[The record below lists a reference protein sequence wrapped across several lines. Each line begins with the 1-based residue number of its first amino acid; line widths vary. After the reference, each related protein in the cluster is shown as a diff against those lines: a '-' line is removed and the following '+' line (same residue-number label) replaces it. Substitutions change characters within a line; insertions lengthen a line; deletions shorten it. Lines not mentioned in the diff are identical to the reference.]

1 MQRLEAKSIHGRTYY
16 YLSQWG
22 WKNGKCRRLSQ
33 KYLGKLEDL
42 AQAVQGTGPAPEYAV
57 VLDWGLP
64 QALWREADR
73 AQVVEH
79 VNQLGPKRAQGL
91 STGDYIRLAAI
102 NRACKPV
109 SKQAMW
115 DWVSRTSLPRVWP
128 AASAAQLTSQHFW
141 DHMERIQPETAQA
154 IWQQLIAAVLQR
166 EQIALSQICYDGTN
180 FYTFI
185 DTFNL
190 QSQLAK
196 RGKNKQGRSN
206 LRQVSY
212 ALFCTTDEHLPL
224 FYDVYEGNRNDA
236 KQFPQVLEKFQRW
249 LKERAGSTWTA
260 TKPTLIFDKGNNSAD
275 NFALLDT
282 LELPYVGS
290 VKLDE
295 HPDLATVSNQDARW
309 QPATEPGWEG
319 TKSWRTQQVVY
330 GKERTLV
337 MTYNQNL
344 FDRQWAT
351 VQNDLAQALSQLA
364 CVQRNLQDRA
374 AGLLKGG
381 TAPTRESV
389 ERKCQQIL
397 HRQHLRQ
404 LVQTTVI
411 LNAAAVPQLSYQSDP
426 PAQDRKSTRLNSSHQ
441 IITLSLHDAL
451 PILSQLAC
459 VQRNLQDRAAGL
471 LKGGTA
477 PTRESVERKCQQILH
492 RQHLRQLVQTTV
504 ILNAA
509 AVPQLSYQSDPPA
522 QEKLRDTY
530 LGKTLL
536 ITGHQEWSDVQVIRA
551 YRSQFVIEEIFHEM
565 KDRHIGAWW
574 PLHHWTDSKIQVHG
588 LYCTIAVLLRA
599 LLWRRARQAG
609 LRLSMSGLLKSLSR
623 IRQVINIYPSK
634 RARKPGAEQVVLT
647 KRDETQEKLIE
658 IFGLPSQKH
667 SI

>member
-57 VLDWGLP
+57 VLDWGLS

-79 VNQLGPKRAQGL
+79 VNQLCPKRAQGL
-91 STGDYIRLAAI
+91 STGDYLRLAAI
-102 NRACKPV
+102 NRACEPV

-115 DWVSRTSLPRVWP
+115 DWVSGTSLPRVWP
-128 AASAAQLTSQHFW
+128 EASAAQLTSQHFW
-141 DHMERIQPETAQA
+141 DHMERIPPETAQA

-212 ALFCTTDEHLPL
+212 ALFCTTDGHLPL

-249 LKERAGSTWTA
+249 LQERAGSSWA
-260 TKPTLIFDKGNNSAD
+260 GRKPTLIFDKGNNSAD

-295 HPDLATVSNQDARW
+295 HPDLATVSNQDVRW

-351 VQNDLAQALSQLA
+351 VQNDLAKALSQLA
-364 CVQRNLQDRA
+364 CVQRNLEERA
-374 AGLLKGG
+374 AGLVKGG
-381 TAPTRESV
+381 IAPTRESV
-389 ERKCQQIL
+389 QRKCEQIL

-404 LVQTTVI
+404 LVQITVT
-411 LNAAAVPQLSYQSDP
+411 LNSGAVPQLSYQAA
-426 PAQDRKSTRLNSSHQ
+426 PA
-441 IITLSLHDAL
+441 A
-451 PILSQLAC
+451 
-459 VQRNLQDRAAGL
+459 
-471 LKGGTA
+471 
-477 PTRESVERKCQQILH
+477 QQ
-492 RQHLRQLVQTTV
+492 
-504 ILNAA
+504 
-509 AVPQLSYQSDPPA
+509 
-522 QEKLRDTY
+522 KLRDTY

-536 ITGHQEWSDVQVIRA
+536 ITDHKEWSDVQVIRA

-609 LRLSMSGLLKSLSR
+609 LRLSMSGLLKNLGQ
-623 IRQVINIYPSK
+623 IRQVINVYSAK
-634 RARKPGAEQVVLT
+634 RASKPGAEQVVLT

-658 IFGLPSQKH
+658 ILGLPSQKNAV
-667 SI
+667 